1 MLSKNHKR
9 VILIFFDLLF
19 SAYIWDVN
27 ASWGNP
33 FYPCL
38 ILSTTTFLIIY
49 TPFEIYWS
57 FRDIYFDRWIP
68 IKNNNLKTSNIKIKV
83 EQSKK
88 GKSQYL
94 GGLLISSNKNN
105 EDRSKNTIVIVCHGF
120 SDKKESLE
128 YYYLP
133 LAYQGYT
140 ILVYDA
146 RGTGASKKVGK
157 RSHFI
162 KRIDD
167 FKKIVSWIENNN
179 EFKSYKIYA
188 VGFSIG
194 AITVLCGGFSSAN
207 IKKIIAI
214 SSMSYYKQNLPKKN
228 LVVMLSYLM
237 KGVKLSPNNRENE
250 EISPYIVIE
259 QFKRLISDEEWENY
273 SRRVFLIHAR
283 NDRIIKFKNFKEN
296 VTLLGITEKNTLVLK
311 KGGHTQKKNEL
322 LIVAASLDFFNS

>member
-9 VILIFFDLLF
+9 VILIFFDLLI
-19 SAYIWDVN
+19 SAYIWNVN

-68 IKNNNLKTSNIKIKV
+68 IKHNNLKTSKIKIKV
-83 EQSKK
+83 DQSKK
-88 GKSQYL
+88 GKSEHL
-94 GGLLISSNKNN
+94 GGLLISFDENNKDRLNN
-105 EDRSKNTIVIVCHGF
+105 TVVIVSHGF
-120 SDKKESLE
+120 SDKKQTLE

-146 RGTGASKKVGK
+146 RGTGESKKVGK
-157 RSHFI
+157 RYQFI

-179 EFKSYKIYA
+179 ELKSYKIYA

-194 AITVLCGGFSSAN
+194 AITVLCGGFSSEN

-214 SSMSYYKQNLPKKN
+214 SSMSYYKQNLPKYN
-228 LVVMLSYLM
+228 LIVMLSYLM
-237 KGVKLSPNNRENE
+237 KGVKLFPNKKENE
-250 EISPYIVIE
+250 KLSPYVVIE
-259 QFKRLISDEEWENY
+259 QFKSLISDEEWEQY
-273 SRRVFLIHAR
+273 SQRVFLIHAK
-283 NDRIIKFKNFKEN
+283 NDKIIKFKNFIEN
-296 VTLLGITEKNTLVLK
+296 VTLLGITEKNTLILK

-322 LIVAASLDFFNS
+322 LLVSASLKFFNS